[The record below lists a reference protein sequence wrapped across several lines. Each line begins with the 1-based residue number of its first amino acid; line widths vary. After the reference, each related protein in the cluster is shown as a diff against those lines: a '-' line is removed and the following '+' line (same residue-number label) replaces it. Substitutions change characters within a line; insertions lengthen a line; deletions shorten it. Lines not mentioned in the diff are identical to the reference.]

1 MGTPTARLGRQGA
14 KIPRAPKSSLGAYSK
29 PTRSLDPSNGEG
41 DSQSFIGLEFSN
53 PEGLIG
59 RWHEGLLRWKTPN
72 PTDTGTRSHLQD
84 SNPTYRVRP
93 PRAEDAE
100 FQNTGDE
107 NNDGEPQIRESGI
120 SRLPDQINWHPRGP
134 QIDKNGATQRK
145 TTRLVYENV

>member
-59 RWHEGLLRWKTPN
+59 RWHEGLLRWKTPS
-72 PTDTGTRSHLQD
+72 PTDTGTRQPVQD
-84 SNPTYRVRP
+84 SKMIYRVRSP
-93 PRAEDAE
+93 PRAQDAE
-100 FQNTGDE
+100 FQTPAMKMTMESPRSGKVASR
-107 NNDGEPQIRESGI
+107 GFQIR
-120 SRLPDQINWHPRGP
+120 
-134 QIDKNGATQRK
+134 
-145 TTRLVYENV
+145 